1 MSLSENLEAVEQ
13 KVAMACERSGRE
25 RSEVRVMAV
34 TKKQPA
40 AMVREAA
47 DLGMTLFG
55 ENRIQEA
62 RTKIPECPPHLEWH
76 FIGHLQTNKAREAV
90 QYFHTVQGVD
100 SLKLALELE
109 KAAEKMSRQVR
120 VLLEVNAA
128 GEASKFG
135 FSPADL
141 LGNIDE
147 LCHLKRV
154 EVHGFMGMAP
164 LSVNPERVRPVFRQL
179 KQLQSECEDRVG
191 VPFPVLSMGMSGDYE
206 VAIEEGA
213 TIVRLGTTLFGD
225 RA

>member
-1 MSLSENLEAVEQ
+1 MSLSENLEAVER

-40 AMVREAA
+40 AVVREAA

-62 RTKIPECPPHLEWH
+62 RIKIPECPPHLEWH

-90 QYFHTVQGVD
+90 QYFHAVQGVD

-141 LGNIDE
+141 LGQIDE
-147 LCHLKRV
+147 LCNLKRV

-164 LSVNPERVRPVFRQL
+164 ISVNPERVRPVFRHL
-179 KQLQSECEDRVG
+179 KQLQRECEDRVG